1 MKKLSIVTVV
11 LLGFMYNVNAQDISS
26 NAIGLRFGDNDGFG
40 AEISYQHKIKDS
52 NRLEF
57 DLGFRD
63 NKNFDI
69 WKLTAVYQWIWSID
83 GGFNWYAGF
92 GGGIG
97 NVDVKGF
104 DSDDGLFVNA
114 AGNVGVEYNFE
125 IPLLLS
131 IDFRPEFGIVNDF
144 GDNDLGVDIAL
155 SLRYQF

>member
-1 MKKLSIVTVV
+1 MKKLGFITVV

-69 WKLTAVYQWIWSID
+69 WKLTGIYQWVWSID

-92 GGGIG
+92 GAGIG
-97 NVDVKGF
+97 SVDVKGF
-104 DSDDGLFVNA
+104 DNDDGVFVNA
-114 AGNVGVEYNFE
+114 AGNVGVEYNFD
-125 IPLLLS
+125 IPLLISL
-131 IDFRPEFGIVNDF
+131 DFRPEFGIVNDF
-144 GDNDLGVDIAL
+144 GNNDLDMDIAL

>member
-1 MKKLSIVTVV
+1 MKKIGFITV
-11 LLGFMYNVNAQDISS
+11 LLFGFMYSVNAQDISS

-69 WKLTAVYQWIWSID
+69 WKLTGLYQWIWNID

-92 GGGIG
+92 GAGIG

-104 DSDDGLFVNA
+104 DNDDGLFVNA

-125 IPLLLS
+125 IPLLISL
-131 IDFRPEFGIVNDF
+131 DFRPEFGIVNDF
-144 GDNDLGVDIAL
+144 GDDDLGIDIAL

>member
-1 MKKLSIVTVV
+1 MKKIGFITVV
-11 LLGFMYNVNAQDISS
+11 LLGFMYSVNAQDISS

-69 WKLTAVYQWIWSID
+69 WKLTGLYQWIWNID

-92 GGGIG
+92 GAGIG

-104 DSDDGLFVNA
+104 DNDDGLFVNA

-125 IPLLLS
+125 IPLLISL
-131 IDFRPEFGIVNDF
+131 DFRPEFGIVNDF
-144 GDNDLGVDIAL
+144 GDDDLGIDIAL